1 MDQSNC
7 LTSLTQLS
15 SNVFMPMAPNERC
28 GQNSTDYDHSIET
41 QVLRFLK
48 VSVAARL
55 LMSKMAGAT
64 PAAARYWP

>member
-28 GQNSTDYDHSIET
+28 GQNSTDYDHSIEP

-48 VSVAARL
+48 VSLAARL
-55 LMSKMAGAT
+55 LMSKMARDTLAVT
-64 PAAARYWP
+64 H

>member
-1 MDQSNC
+1 
-7 LTSLTQLS
+7 
-15 SNVFMPMAPNERC
+15 MPMAPNERC